1 MKQRRVE
8 HYVQCMIRKSDTEAE
23 ESTVQCMIRKSDCE
37 AEKSTAL
44 RAVHD

>member
-37 AEKSTAL
+37 EEESTASC
-44 RAVHD
+44 AVHN